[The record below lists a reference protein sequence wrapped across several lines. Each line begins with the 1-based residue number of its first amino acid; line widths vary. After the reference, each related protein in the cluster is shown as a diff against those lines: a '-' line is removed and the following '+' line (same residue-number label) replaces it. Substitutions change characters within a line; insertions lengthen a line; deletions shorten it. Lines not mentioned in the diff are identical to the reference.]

1 MRPHLGLCLGLLF
14 VCAQAQAE
22 PRSAWGDFQDALL
35 LESLDGEY
43 DQARSIYRRLN
54 RNLPTNHP
62 VRGEALYALART
74 SVLLG
79 ELEPARQALSE
90 GIRTGVCTDHCRDLL
105 EQIELR
111 SYAVQSVPVRWDFN
125 TSDHS
130 VFHPWRHDVS
140 GSLTLET
147 PLGDDD
153 PALLWSTTR
162 GPWEA
167 DRLVIPFENPNPGPE
182 TLQFQVLS
190 VDAGTWLRVEAQDR
204 EGHRYT
210 WGAGTMMIAEK
221 EELTVTVVLPRM
233 VRTDQRDIN
242 LDPSTLAQLEIID
255 SSAADGNRT
264 GSNRLYLDALELF

>member
-1 MRPHLGLCLGLLF
+1 MPLRLGLWVVLSSAC
-14 VCAQAQAE
+14 VQAHAE

-74 SVLLG
+74 SVWLG

-90 GIRTGVCTDHCRDLL
+90 GIRTGVCKGHCRDLL

-111 SYAVQSVPVRWDFN
+111 AYAVQSAPVRWDFN
-125 TSDHS
+125 TPDHS

-147 PLGDDD
+147 PNGDND
-153 PALLWSTTR
+153 PALLWS
-162 GPWEA
+162 
-167 DRLVIPFENPNPGPE
+167 
-182 TLQFQVLS
+182 LS
-190 VDAGTWLRVEAQDR
+190 LI
-204 EGHRYT
+204 H
-210 WGAGTMMIAEK
+210 I
-221 EELTVTVVLPRM
+221 
-233 VRTDQRDIN
+233 
-242 LDPSTLAQLEIID
+242 
-255 SSAADGNRT
+255 
-264 GSNRLYLDALELF
+264 

>member
-1 MRPHLGLCLGLLF
+1 MRRGLGLWIGLMS
-14 VCAQAQAE
+14 VSAQAHAE
-22 PRSAWGDFQDALL
+22 PRSAWGDFQDAML

-90 GIRTGVCTDHCRDLL
+90 GIRTGVCKTHCSDLL

-111 SYAVQSVPVRWDFN
+111 SYAVESTPVRWDFN
-125 TSDHS
+125 TSEHS

-140 GSLTLET
+140 GSISLEA
-147 PLGDDD
+147 PAGSDD
-153 PALLWSTTR
+153 PALLWNTTR

-167 DRLVIPFENPNPGPE
+167 DRLVIPFENPSPAPE

-190 VDAGTWLRVEAQDR
+190 VDSGTWLRVEAQDR

-210 WGAGTMMIAEK
+210 WGAGTMMIAGN

-233 VRTDQRDIN
+233 VRTDQRDVH
-242 LDPSTLAQLEIID
+242 LDPTTLDQLEIID
-255 SSAADGNRT
+255 SSATDGNRI
-264 GSNRLYLDALELF
+264 GPNRIYIDALELF